1 VRVEV
6 PNKGGDL
13 RLGMY
18 VTLSFETRSGGYV
31 MLVPRD
37 AVQSVGNRN
46 VVYVP
51 VKEGDGRFAERVV
64 RLGAALG
71 DSFEVLDGLKPGE
84 LVVTAGSF
92 FLRAEAG
99 RTRSGG

>member
-1 VRVEV
+1 MLFRS
-6 PNKGGDL
+6 DL

-18 VTLSFETRSGGYV
+18 VTLSFEAVSGGQV
-31 MLVPRD
+31 TLVPRD
-37 AVQSVGNRN
+37 AVQAVGNRN

-51 VKEGDGRFAERVV
+51 VEGGEGRFAERAVK
-64 RLGAALG
+64 LGSARG
-71 DSFEVLDGLKPGE
+71 DTFEVLDGLKPGE

>member
-1 VRVEV
+1 V

-18 VTLSFETRSGGYV
+18 VTLSFETRSGGHV
-31 MLVPRD
+31 TLVPRD
-37 AVQSVGNRN
+37 AVQAVGNRN

-51 VKEGDGRFAERVV
+51 VEGGEGRFAERTVK
-64 RLGAALG
+64 LGVALG
-71 DSFEVLDGLKPGE
+71 DSLEVLEGLKPGE
-84 LVVTAGSF
+84 LVVTGGSF

>member
-1 VRVEV
+1 MRVLCARSETEHRTCSHPDTV
-6 PNKGGDL
+6 
-13 RLGMY
+13 
-18 VTLSFETRSGGYV
+18 VTF
-31 MLVPRD
+31 VPRD
-37 AVQSVGNRN
+37 AVQAVGNRN
-46 VVYVP
+46 VFYVLI
-51 VKEGDGRFAERVV
+51 EDGERRFAERTV

-71 DSFEVLDGLKPGE
+71 ESLEVLDGVKPGE